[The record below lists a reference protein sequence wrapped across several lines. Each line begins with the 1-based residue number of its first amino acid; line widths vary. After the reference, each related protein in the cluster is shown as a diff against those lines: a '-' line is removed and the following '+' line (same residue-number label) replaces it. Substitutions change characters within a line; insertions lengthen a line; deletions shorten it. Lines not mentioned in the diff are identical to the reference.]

1 MSNCESS
8 IKTEGNR
15 NSFRS
20 LRARLIGTNPLPHA
34 STEQLTAGNYH
45 TRKLLLSSSN
55 GREAPPI
62 LAEGTPAHPGSVGP
76 VAGAMLV
83 EMTVAEL
90 RCSTVLEVVSG
101 MPVLG
106 WPTDTGGSARQCTVR
121 TVTEEVRSGDGP

>member
-1 MSNCESS
+1 ML
-8 IKTEGNR
+8 
-15 NSFRS
+15 RS
-20 LRARLIGTNPLPHA
+20 LD
-34 STEQLTAGNYH
+34 
-45 TRKLLLSSSN
+45 

-90 RCSTVLEVVSG
+90 RCSTIMEVVSG